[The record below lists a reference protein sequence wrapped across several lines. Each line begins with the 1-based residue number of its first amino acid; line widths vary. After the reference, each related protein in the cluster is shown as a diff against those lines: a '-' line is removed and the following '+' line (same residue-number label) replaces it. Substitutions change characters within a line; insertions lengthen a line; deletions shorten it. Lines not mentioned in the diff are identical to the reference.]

1 MTDTA
6 RLEGWL
12 GEIKAA
18 MDAQPETTWTLAKF
32 RIALPSARP
41 EQSLIKI
48 DNVTAT
54 GVCNVEAVRAMVDDQ
69 TGRVKVVATFA
80 DFDMRGVSDLI
91 GRFQVVLP
99 EQGEAVGWFVQR
111 YPDSLYPLHGTWR
124 IPFLFKSDFGDLVQR
139 PTDPP
144 MEMLSAEPGL
154 HAIPPIG
161 SWFENW
167 DPVALVRADDPDGP
181 TVAVV
186 EHAMHVVV
194 NAGDSPTRPPFQ
206 WE

>member
-69 TGRVKVVATFA
+69 TGRVKVVATVA

-91 GRFQVVLP
+91 GR
-99 EQGEAVGWFVQR
+99 
-111 YPDSLYPLHGTWR
+111 SWR
-124 IPFLFKSDFGDLVQR
+124 ICTGRIRRRWRSSSTR
-139 PTDPP
+139 CTWWS
-144 MEMLSAEPGL
+144 M
-154 HAIPPIG
+154 
-161 SWFENW
+161 
-167 DPVALVRADDPDGP
+167 RA
-181 TVAVV
+181 
-186 EHAMHVVV
+186 
-194 NAGDSPTRPPFQ
+194 TRPRGRPSSGSRLRHR
-206 WE
+206 